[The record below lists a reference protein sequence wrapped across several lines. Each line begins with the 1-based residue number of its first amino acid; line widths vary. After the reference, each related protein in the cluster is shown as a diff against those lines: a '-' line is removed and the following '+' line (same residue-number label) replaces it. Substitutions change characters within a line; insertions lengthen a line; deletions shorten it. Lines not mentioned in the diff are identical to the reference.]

1 MIEFV
6 HPALLFIAGA
16 LPIPFLSGPI
26 RRVYL
31 LLIPALAIA
40 AVVTMASGSYGAAT
54 FLGQEILLAKV
65 DKLSMVFATVFTI
78 MALIG
83 MVYALHVKRPGQHV
97 AAYIYVGSALG
108 VVFAGDYLIHN
119 SPCVALILVSK
130 FLGHQGGLMRREEYY
145 E

>member
-31 LLIPALAIA
+31 LLVPVLAIV
-40 AVVTMASGSYGAAT
+40 AVVSMTPGSYGAAT
-54 FLGQEILLAKV
+54 FLGHEILLAKV
-65 DKLSMVFATVFTI
+65 DKLSMVFALVFTI

-97 AAYIYVGSALG
+97 AAFVYIGSALG
-108 VVFAGDYLIHN
+108 DEQ
-119 SPCVALILVSK
+119 
-130 FLGHQGGLMRREEYY
+130 QGGLMRREDYY
-145 E
+145 D